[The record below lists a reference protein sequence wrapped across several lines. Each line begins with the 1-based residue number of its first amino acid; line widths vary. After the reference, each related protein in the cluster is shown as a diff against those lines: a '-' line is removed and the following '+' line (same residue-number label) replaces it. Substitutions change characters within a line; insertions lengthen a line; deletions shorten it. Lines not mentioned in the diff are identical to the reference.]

1 MVCKICCILKAHKL
15 EATLNQTDLYKDTYC
30 IAPLGCDHSVSQIL
44 YALIM
49 SLSVCAGACFPGRVQ
64 RQTQQHPQ
72 EHLFHL
78 PLQQLDGCNGIDGVV
93 LREIPE
99 GAGFSA
105 ITEQGRMK
113 VPFNFMF
120 SESPDWQKVDKAATS
135 VLPVQKHLK
144 LAKHCD
150 YLLNYL
156 VIEETI
162 KLTNTL
168 SSLVLSEH
176 RRQINTFRV

>member
-1 MVCKICCILKAHKL
+1 M
-15 EATLNQTDLYKDTYC
+15 
-30 IAPLGCDHSVSQIL
+30 
-44 YALIM
+44 
-49 SLSVCAGACFPGRVQ
+49 
-64 RQTQQHPQ
+64 
-72 EHLFHL
+72 
-78 PLQQLDGCNGIDGVV
+78 V